1 MKMVDKELLEAIGQ
15 MMEAQEKRLAE
26 AMDAQGKRISDAVD
40 TKLAQQKAELLKE
53 SAHSMKVLLDSEIK
67 PQFNLLAEQV
77 QLLEEKIDGLAPV
90 DSVYADIYAMK
101 AAIRT
106 INKEIKE
113 LKQAQ

>member
-1 MKMVDKELLEAIGQ
+1 MVDKELLEAIGQ
-15 MMEAQEKRLAE
+15 MMEAQGKRL
-26 AMDAQGKRISDAVD
+26 SDVVD
-40 TKLAQQKAELLKE
+40 TKLAQQKAELVKE
-53 SAHSMKVLLDSEIK
+53 STHSMKVLLDSEIK
-67 PQFNLLAEQV
+67 PQFFLLAEQV
-77 QLLEEKIDGLAPV
+77 QLLEEKIDSLSPV